1 MACLSLSLLGEPRI
15 IGDRQNP
22 IAVPSKKTVALF
34 GVLAL
39 SPGNAV
45 PREELVG
52 LLWGDRFDQQGR
64 QSLRQALY
72 ALRKSLGETCCE
84 ALSMDGEVIALKR
97 DRVDVDVWEFER
109 LAGQADEASLTA
121 AVGLYRGR
129 LLTGLQ
135 IRDSEFEAWLASER
149 QRLKDVLWRTLY
161 RIAKHQ
167 KQRKAYSDS
176 LDTARRLLDLNPLR
190 EKTHRLIMRV
200 HAQGGDRAAALN
212 QYRECEQLLR
222 RELQLEPD
230 HTTLQLFAEI
240 RAAAP
245 EVGDDDDDHHSQPAQ
260 GQGVAS
266 AASDPMPAPTA
277 DDGRFF
283 ARARPAV
290 AVLSFENLGGSGDQ
304 DYFSQA
310 IAGDIATG
318 LSYWRWFP
326 VIGQSTTAALSASG
340 MPVTDIARKLDARYL
355 VTGTVRRSNERVRLS
370 VQLLDA
376 VTGHHLWAQRFDV
389 TLENLFDVQDQI
401 TGQIVAAIEPE
412 VMHAE
417 HNRAARKRPA
427 DMTAWDLV
435 IRADWCKSELTRAH
449 NLEAIGYLAKAIEI
463 DPDLSMAWSQLAQC
477 HWLNGI
483 MGWSNAP
490 EQSFRD
496 SDNAA
501 RQALH
506 LDEADWLAHTMLGL
520 CDMWNRRDYDMSIAR
535 LKRAI
540 ELNPSAS
547 VAHHSTACSLEFAGL
562 PEEAIPHIMTIR
574 RLDPNYG
581 NNAALLSDLALAHL
595 QLGQF
600 EQAAAEARKV
610 TAIKPDFARVYHR
623 LAAALGHLGRRQEAK
638 TALDSI
644 FRLHPE
650 FCAEYVR
657 STYPFRDPHHLDILI
672 DGLVKAGLGD

>member
-1 MACLSLSLLGEPRI
+1 MACLSLSLLGEPRVV
-15 IGDRQNP
+15 GDRGNP
-22 IAVPSKKTVALF
+22 IAVPSKKTVALL

-39 SPGNAV
+39 APANAV

-72 ALRKSLGETCCE
+72 ALRKALGETCSE

-97 DRVDVDVWEFER
+97 NRVDVDVWEFER
-109 LAGQADEASLTA
+109 LAGLADEESLA
-121 AVGLYRGR
+121 AAAALYRGR

-135 IRDSEFEAWLASER
+135 IRDPEFEAWLGSER
-149 QRLKDVLWRTLY
+149 QRLKDILWRTLY

-167 KQRKAYSDS
+167 KQRKAYSDA

-230 HTTLQLFAEI
+230 QTTLQLFAEI
-240 RAAAP
+240 RASVP
-245 EVGDDDDDHHSQPAQ
+245 DVGDDDQELPVRDAPAA
-260 GQGVAS
+260 VVT
-266 AASDPMPAPTA
+266 PTPAA

-283 ARARPAV
+283 ARSRPAV
-290 AVLSFENLGGSGDQ
+290 AVLSFENLGDSGGR
-304 DYFSQA
+304 DYFTQA

-326 VIGQSTTAALSASG
+326 VIGQSSTAALSG
-340 MPVTDIARKLDARYL
+340 KGLPVTEIARKLDARYL
-355 VTGTVRRSNERVRLS
+355 VTGTVTRGNQRVRLS

-376 VTGHHLWAQRFDV
+376 ATGHHLWAHRYDV
-389 TLENLFDVQDQI
+389 ALDNLFDVQDQI
-401 TGQIVAAIEPE
+401 TDQIVAAIEPE
-412 VMHAE
+412 VMRAE
-417 HNRAARKRPA
+417 HNRAARKRPV

-449 NLEAIGYLAKAIEI
+449 NREAIGYLDRAIEI
-463 DPDLSMAWSQLAQC
+463 DPDLSMAWSHLAQC
-477 HWLNGI
+477 HWLDGI
-483 MGWSNAP
+483 MGWSNNPA
-490 EQSFRD
+490 QSFRD
-496 SDNAA
+496 SDTAA
-501 RQALH
+501 RRALQ

-520 CDMWNRRDYDMSIAR
+520 CDMWNRRDYDMSVAR

-574 RLDPNYG
+574 RLDPNYA

-595 QLGQF
+595 QLEQF
-600 EQAAAEARKV
+600 EQAAAEARKA

-623 LAAALGHLGRRQEAK
+623 LAAALGHLGHKQEAK
-638 TALDSI
+638 AALESI

-657 STYPFRDPHHLDILI
+657 STYPFRDSRHLDILI
-672 DGLVKAGLGD
+672 EGLVHAGLGD

>member
-15 IGDRQNP
+15 LDERQNP
-22 IAVPSKKTVALF
+22 IAVPSKKTIALL

-39 SPGNAV
+39 SPQSAV

-72 ALRKSLGETCCE
+72 ALRKALGKTCS
-84 ALSMDGEVIALKR
+84 AAVSMDGEVVGLKR
-97 DRVDVDVWEFER
+97 ELVAVDVWEFER
-109 LAGQADEASLTA
+109 LASQPDEASLCA
-121 AVGLYRGR
+121 AVAIYRGR
-129 LLTGLQ
+129 LLSGLQ
-135 IRDSEFEAWLASER
+135 IRDSEFEAWLSSER
-149 QRLKDVLWRTLY
+149 QRIKEVLWRTLY

-167 KQRKAYSDS
+167 KQRKAYSDA

-190 EKTHRLIMRV
+190 EKTHRLMMRV

-230 HTTLQLFAEI
+230 QTTLHLFDEI
-240 RAAAP
+240 KATTCDVDD
-245 EVGDDDDDHHSQPAQ
+245 EDDDQGSQAVTDGVGPA
-260 GQGVAS
+260 S
-266 AASDPMPAPTA
+266 MPEPNG

-283 ARARPAV
+283 ARVRPAV
-290 AVLSFENLGGSGDQ
+290 AVLAFDNLAASGDQ
-304 DYFSQA
+304 DYFTRA
-310 IAGDIATG
+310 ISGDIATG

-326 VIGQSTTAALSASG
+326 VIGQSTTAALSGTGA
-340 MPVTDIARKLDARYL
+340 PVTEIARKLDARYL
-355 VTGTVRRSNERVRLS
+355 VTGAVRRASGRVRLS

-376 VTGHHLWAQRFDV
+376 ITGHHLWAQRFDV
-389 TLENLFDVQDQI
+389 PLEDLFDVQDQI
-401 TGQIVAAIEPE
+401 TEQIVAAIEPE
-412 VMHAE
+412 VMRAE

-449 NLEAIGYLAKAIEI
+449 NLEAIDYLGKAIRI
-463 DPDLSMAWSQLAQC
+463 DPDLSIAWSQLAQC

-483 MGWSNAP
+483 MGWISNPPQA
-490 EQSFRD
+490 FRD
-496 SDNAA
+496 SDHAA
-501 RQALH
+501 RRAVQ

-535 LKRAI
+535 LRRAI

-562 PEEAIPHIMTIR
+562 PEEAIPHIQTIR

-581 NNAALLSDLALAHL
+581 NNASLISDLSLAHL
-595 QLGQF
+595 QLEQF
-600 EQAAAEARKV
+600 EQAATEARKV
-610 TAIKPDFARVYHR
+610 TAIKPDYARVYHR
-623 LAAALGHLGRRQEAK
+623 LAAALGHLGRTEEARSAID
-638 TALDSI
+638 TI
-644 FRLHPE
+644 FTLHPD
-650 FCAEYVR
+650 FSAEYVR
-657 STYPFRDPHHLDILI
+657 STYPFREARHLDILI